1 MCLKTLTQ
9 LSLGLSAQIARSQ
22 IVQLDRVPESNR
34 HDDYDGDDDGE
45 GDGDGDGDDWL
56 VDRPALL
63 KKSLQTGDEE

>member
-22 IVQLDRVPESNR
+22 IVQLDRVPEIDR
-34 HDDYDGDDDGE
+34 HDDYVGDDE
-45 GDGDGDGDDWL
+45 GDGDGGGDDWL

>member
-22 IVQLDRVPESNR
+22 IVQLDRVPVIDR
-34 HDDYDGDDDGE
+34 HDDYDGDD
-45 GDGDGDGDDWL
+45 DGDGDGDDWL

>member
-34 HDDYDGDDDGE
+34 HDGDDDGE

>member
-22 IVQLDRVPESNR
+22 IVQLDRVPESDH
-34 HDDYDGDDDGE
+34 HDDYDGDDE

-56 VDRPALL
+56 VDRPDLL